1 MSLTISGLHHVT
13 AISGDPRRNADF
25 YTRVLGLRLVKRTVN
40 FDDPDLYHLYYGDAT
55 GRPGT
60 ILTFFARLNTA
71 NGRPGNRQAT
81 CVRFSVPSG
90 SLDSWK
96 QRITRSGVAVGDGP
110 NWCDTQTLSFCD
122 PEGLS
127 IQLVDARDS
136 SVPGRAGS
144 EPSVEA
150 ILGLHSVE
158 LSVSD
163 LAPTSALLTGVLG
176 FEETCTQAQRRRFS
190 ATGPGPGLFVD
201 VRADSRASDGSMGA
215 GCVHH
220 VAFRADGADEQRAWQ
235 H

>member
-1 MSLTISGLHHVT
+1 MSLTTSGLHHVT

-71 NGRPGNRQAT
+71 NGLPGNRQAT
-81 CVRFSVPSG
+81 CVRFSVPSE

-96 QRITRSGVAVGDGP
+96 QRITRSGVIVVDGP
-110 NWCDTQTLSFCD
+110 TWCDAQALSFCD

-127 IQLVDARDS
+127 IQLVGAPDTSAS
-136 SVPGRAGS
+136 GRRG
-144 EPSVEA
+144 EPTMEA

-158 LSVSD
+158 LSVPD
-163 LAPTSALLTGVLG
+163 LAPTSALLTDVMG
-176 FEETCTQAQRRRFS
+176 FEETRTQ
-190 ATGPGPGLFVD
+190 TL
-201 VRADSRASDGSMGA
+201 
-215 GCVHH
+215 
-220 VAFRADGADEQRAWQ
+220 
-235 H
+235 